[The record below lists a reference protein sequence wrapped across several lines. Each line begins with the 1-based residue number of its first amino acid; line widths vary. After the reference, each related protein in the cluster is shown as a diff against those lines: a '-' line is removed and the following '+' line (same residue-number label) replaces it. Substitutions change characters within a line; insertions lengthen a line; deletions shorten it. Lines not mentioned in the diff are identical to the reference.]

1 MQGVAFA
8 VENRLSPAPCVKN
21 APFVLSIRPE
31 VMNRPTGFRLF
42 ADWMTV

>member
-1 MQGVAFA
+1 MQGVAFV
-8 VENRLSPAPCVKN
+8 VENRLGSAPCMKT